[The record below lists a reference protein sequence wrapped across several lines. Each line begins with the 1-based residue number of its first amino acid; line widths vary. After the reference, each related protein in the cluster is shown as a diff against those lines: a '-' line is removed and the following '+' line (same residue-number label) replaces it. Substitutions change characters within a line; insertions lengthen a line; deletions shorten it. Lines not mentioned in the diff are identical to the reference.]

1 VVITGYATVATAVEC
16 MKHGAMDYLQK
27 PFTEDELLGFV
38 KKALIKRRD
47 RIEKLLKPTVHVT
60 HLPEADVVR
69 KGEFSIPGG
78 ALISM
83 GHCWA
88 TVAPDGTVKVGLD
101 DFAKKLIG
109 PVEAVD
115 FPTVGMTVK
124 AGQPLFAVRQKDRRV
139 QFNAPVSG
147 RVVKTNA
154 ALAADTEALEW
165 TPYQRN
171 WVCEIDADNLDVE
184 LPRLKIGKSAVAL
197 FQEDI
202 DRCRGLLKEMSKS
215 AAEPEGFDEALYRG
229 ELQQLDD
236 AQSDRMVNEF
246 FRR

>member
-1 VVITGYATVATAVEC
+1 MRRRRRWPGSR
-16 MKHGAMDYLQK
+16 

-38 KKALIKRRD
+38 KKALHKRQD
-47 RIEKLLKPTVHVT
+47 RIQKLLKPSVHVT
-60 HLPEADVVR
+60 HLPEADTVR

-78 ALISM
+78 VLISE
-83 GHCWA
+83 GHSWA
-88 TVAPDGTVKVGLD
+88 TVAPDGSVKVGLD

-109 PVEAVD
+109 PVEAID
-115 FPTVGMTVK
+115 FPGVGMTVK
-124 AGQPLFAVRQKDRRV
+124 AGQPLFSVRQKHRRV
-139 QFNAPVSG
+139 QFQSPVSG

-154 ALAADTEALEW
+154 ALAEDTEALEW

-171 WVCEIDADNLDVE
+171 WVCVIDADNLDVE

-202 DRCRGLLKEMSKS
+202 DRCRGLLQEMSKS
-215 AAEPEGFDEALYRG
+215 AAEPEAFDEALYRG

-236 AQSDRMVNEF
+236 AQSDRMVKEF